1 MDFERPTLTQ
11 RLKRLTGNP
20 VDFDLRPYADLV
32 AKVGALE
39 PEVARLG
46 SGAIRDRARSLRVAV
61 EKTAETAAVLVEVFA
76 LVREAAKRQLGE
88 RPFDEQIMAG
98 LALNDYRIAEMQ
110 TGEGKTLA
118 AVAPVCVNALSGR
131 GVHVLTVNDYLA
143 RRDAAWTG
151 PIYEMLGVS
160 VGCVQEGM
168 SVAERRRTYA
178 QDVTYVTAKEAGF
191 DLLRDG
197 LCLEPEDQVHR
208 PFNFVIVDE
217 ADSILIDEARVPLV
231 IAGDTDDTIAG
242 LGRLATLAVE
252 LRSGVD
258 YDTDEYSRNINLT
271 EAGSHRVEELLGCAN
286 LYAEENLGL
295 LAGVRNALHAEVLL
309 ERDVDYIVR
318 GGRAELVDDLTGR
331 VVEDRQWPD
340 GLQAAIE
347 AKEGLELQPE
357 GRILGSIT
365 MQHFMLSYP
374 RLAGMTAT
382 AQPAAEELKDSYD
395 LEVVVIPTHE
405 PCIRVDHQDVM
416 FTHREAKQR
425 ALVEEISSVHE
436 TGRPILVGTAS
447 VAESEVLAARLREA
461 GVDCRVLN
469 AKNDEAEAEIV
480 AEAGMIGAVT
490 ISTNMAGRGTDIRLG
505 GRDEGAHD
513 AVMALG
519 GLYVIG
525 TNRHESLRIDRQLR
539 GRAGRQG
546 DPGSSRFFVGLD
558 DDLLLRFGLEGLIPP
573 SAMPERQEGP
583 VDDPLLRR
591 EVARAQRIVDGQDI
605 DTRRTLRKYS
615 EVVEAQRRYIQGWR
629 REILEGSEELRL
641 LSSTCGPRY
650 AEVEARMGKTTLR
663 AIERRITLLVI
674 DRCWCDY
681 LAEMQRVRDGI
692 HLVTLGGKTPYEVF
706 HTHARNALGLTLE
719 NVDRQIVEVFE
730 SIEITDE
737 GVDWEGEG
745 LLGPSSTWTY
755 IVTDTPF
762 ATGPLAAMAN
772 RQSIGLVVAWMYW
785 PLWIAWGFYRRFK
798 MKREHKEGKRG
809 GQRG

>member
-1 MDFERPTLTQ
+1 MDFEKPTLTQ
-11 RLKRLTGNP
+11 RLRRLTGNP
-20 VDFDLRPYADLV
+20 VDFDLRSYADLV
-32 AKVGALE
+32 AQVGAVE
-39 PEVARLG
+39 PDVVLLDDGE
-46 SGAIRDRARSLRVAV
+46 IRGRAQSLRVAV
-61 EKTAETAAVLVEVFA
+61 EQDGDTDAVLAEVFA
-76 LVREAAKRQLGE
+76 LVREAAKRRLGE

-98 LALNDYRIAEMQ
+98 LALHDNRIAEMQ

-143 RRDAAWTG
+143 RRDAGWMG
-151 PIYEMLGVS
+151 PVYEQLGLS

-168 SVAERRRTYA
+168 PAAERRRAYA

-197 LCLEPEDQVHR
+197 LCLEPEEQVHR

-217 ADSILIDEARVPLV
+217 ADSILVDEARVPLV
-231 IAGDTDDTIAG
+231 IAGDTDDTIVG

-252 LRSGVD
+252 LQSGVD

-271 EAGSHRVEELLGCAN
+271 EFGSQRVEGLLGCDN
-286 LYAEENLGL
+286 LYAEESLAL

-340 GLQAAIE
+340 GLQAAVE
-347 AKEGLELQPE
+347 AKEGLDPQPE

-382 AQPAAEELKDSYD
+382 AQPAAVELEETYD

-405 PCIRVDHQDVM
+405 PCIRVDHQDLI
-416 FTHREAKQR
+416 FTHREAKQL
-425 ALVEEISSVHE
+425 ALVEEISMVHE

-447 VAESEVLAARLREA
+447 VAESELLAARLREA
-461 GVDCRVLN
+461 EVDCRVLN

-480 AEAGMIGAVT
+480 TEAGMVGVVT

-505 GRDEGAHD
+505 GRDECAHD
-513 AVMALG
+513 AVVALG

-546 DPGSSRFFVGLD
+546 DPGSSRFFIGLD
-558 DDLLLRFGLEGLIPP
+558 DDLLVRFGLEGLIPR
-573 SAMPERQEGP
+573 SGMPERQERP

-591 EVARAQRIVDGQDI
+591 EIARAQRIVDGQDI

-615 EVVEAQRRYIQGWR
+615 DVVEAQRRYIQSWR
-629 REILEGSEELRL
+629 REILEGSERLRL
-641 LSSTCGPRY
+641 LGETCGSRY
-650 AEVEARMGKTTLR
+650 AEVEARVGEAMLHD
-663 AIERRITLLVI
+663 IERRITLLVI

-681 LAEMQRVRDGI
+681 LAEMARVRDGI

-706 HTHARNALGLTLE
+706 HTHARNALELTLE
-719 NVDRQIVEVFE
+719 QIDGQIVEVFE
-730 SIEITDE
+730 SIEVTDD

-755 IVTDTPF
+755 MVTDAPF
-762 ATGPLAAMAN
+762 VTGPLTAMAN

-785 PLWIAWGFYRRFK
+785 PLWIAWGFYRRYK
-798 MKREHKEGKRG
+798 MKREHAAGKRG
-809 GQRG
+809 GQKG

>member
-1 MDFERPTLTQ
+1 MDFEKPTLTQ
-11 RLKRLTGNP
+11 RIRRLTGNP
-20 VDFDLRPYADLV
+20 VDFDLRPYADIV
-32 AKVGALE
+32 AKVVAAE
-39 PEVARLG
+39 PEIARLED
-46 SGAIRDRARSLRVAV
+46 SEISERARFLRTVV
-61 EKTAETAAVLVEVFA
+61 EDTGGTDDVLAEAFA
-76 LVREAAKRQLGE
+76 LVREAAKRRLGE

-98 LALNDYRIAEMQ
+98 LALHHNRLAEMQ

-118 AVAPVCVNALSGR
+118 AVAPVIVNALTGR

-143 RRDAAWTG
+143 RRDAGWMG
-151 PIYEMLGVS
+151 PIYELLGVT

-168 SVAERRRTYA
+168 PVAERRRAYA

-197 LCLEPEDQVHR
+197 LSLEPEDQVHR
-208 PFNFVIVDE
+208 PFHFVIVDE

-231 IAGDTDDTIAG
+231 IAGDTDDTSVG
-242 LGRLATLAVE
+242 LGRLAGLVVE
-252 LRSGVD
+252 LRPGVD
-258 YDTDEYSRNINLT
+258 FDTDEYSRNINLT
-271 EAGSHRVEELLGCAN
+271 EEGSQRVEELLGCDN
-286 LYAEENLGL
+286 LYAEESLAL

-309 ERDVDYIVR
+309 VKDVDYIVR
-318 GGRAELVDDLTGR
+318 NGRAELVDDLTGR
-331 VVEDRQWPD
+331 VVDDRQWPD
-340 GLQAAIE
+340 GLQAAVE
-347 AKEGLELQPE
+347 AKEGLEPQPE

-382 AQPAAEELKDSYD
+382 AQPAADELKDSYD

-405 PCIRVDHQDVM
+405 PCIRIDHRDLI
-416 FTHREAKQR
+416 FTHREAKQA
-425 ALVEEISSVHE
+425 ALVEEIAEVHD
-436 TGRPILVGTAS
+436 TGRPVLVGTAN
-447 VAESEVLAARLREA
+447 VAESERLAARLREA

-505 GRDEGAHD
+505 GRDEREHEG
-513 AVMALG
+513 VVALG

-546 DPGSSRFFVGLD
+546 DPGSSRFFVALD
-558 DDLLLRFGLEGLIPP
+558 DDLLVRFGLEGLIPR
-573 SAMPERQEGP
+573 SGMPDRQDRP

-591 EVARAQRIVDGQDI
+591 EIARAQRIVDGQDI

-615 EVVEAQRRYIQGWR
+615 DVIEAQRRYIQGWR
-629 REILEGSEELRL
+629 REILEGVESPCL
-641 LSSTCGPRY
+641 LAEACGPRC
-650 AEVEARMGKTTLR
+650 AEVEERVGEKTLR
-663 AIERRITLLVI
+663 DIERRITLLVI

-681 LAEMQRVRDGI
+681 LAEMARVRDGI

-706 HTHARNALGLTLE
+706 HAHARNALELTLE
-719 NVDRQIVEVFE
+719 RIDGQIVEVFE
-730 SIEITDE
+730 SVEVTGD

-755 IVTDTPF
+755 MVTDTPF
-762 ATGPLAAMAN
+762 VTGPLTAMAN

-785 PLWIAWGFYRRFK
+785 PLWMAWGAYRRFK
-798 MKREHKEGKRG
+798 MKREHAEGKRG
-809 GQRG
+809 GRRG